1 MLKKLILSGVLALGL
16 VLAVAGTHQVQAGL
30 LENAYL
36 TLSDPRTGQTGV
48 THDFY
53 FQVINTTLGSL
64 RFQYCVLPSG
74 ACSFPSG
81 GGASGTLGTYTEA
94 TVAPTQTFTGSW
106 EAGSTRWNVAAP
118 TAETTIAGNV
128 WRFQFTSS
136 INPAYTDCTHNP
148 PVGNST
154 GTCYVRIYAYA
165 ATNFTGT
172 PDETIVSLTV
182 TQAVTVSARVDP
194 TFTFTVEGT
203 TGDGSTA
210 ANTTTLTNGI
220 TTTVTTIPFGN
231 LTANSEKF
239 AAHSLTV
246 TTNTVGGYTIAARM
260 VANLTGSAYGDD
272 IDPFTGGGA
281 TSSDPNAWTLPTGVV
296 SGTNSG
302 WLGVGT
308 DDTGVTAQAANQFF
322 PLTTTDFVV
331 ARTPNSASTRVSKIV
346 YGIEVNAFQEA
357 DNYTGTLLYTATPVY

>member
-36 TLSDPRTGQTGV
+36 SLSDPRTAQTGV

-53 FQVINTTLGSL
+53 FNVINTTLGSV
-64 RFQYCVLPSG
+64 RIQYCVLPSG
-74 ACSFPSG
+74 TCSFPSG

-94 TVAPTQTFTGSW
+94 GGAPTQTFTASW

-118 TAETTIAGNV
+118 TAETTVAGNT

-136 INPAYTDCTHNP
+136 VNPTYTDCTHNP
-148 PVGNST
+148 PSNSST
-154 GTCYVRIYAYA
+154 GTCYVRIYVYS

-210 ANTTTLTNGI
+210 ANTTTLTNAI

-231 LTANSEKF
+231 LTANTEKF
-239 AAHSLTV
+239 AAHVLTV

-260 VANLTGSAYGDD
+260 TANLTGKAYADD
-272 IDPFTGGGA
+272 IDPFAAAGVNST
-281 TSSDPNAWTLPTGVV
+281 TPQSWSIPTGTV
-296 SGTNSG
+296 SGTNTG

-308 DDTGVTAQAANQFF
+308 DDTGVTGQAANKFF
-322 PLTTTDFVV
+322 PLNTTDFVV
-331 ARTPNSASTRVSKIV
+331 AKSPNSASTRISKIV